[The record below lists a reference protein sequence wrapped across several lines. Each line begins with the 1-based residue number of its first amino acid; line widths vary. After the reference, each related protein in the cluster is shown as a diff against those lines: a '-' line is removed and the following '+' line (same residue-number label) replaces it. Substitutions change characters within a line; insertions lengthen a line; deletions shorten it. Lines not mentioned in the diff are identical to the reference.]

1 LAKYYNGEQN
11 MAKIQEDIVI
21 IKFSKII
28 KDNNVDPDP
37 VINNEQVYALEQ
49 VAQELVGDA
58 VIIEVVRDGN

>member
-1 LAKYYNGEQN
+1 LAKYHNGEQK

-37 VINNEQVYALEQ
+37 VVNNEQVYALEQ

-58 VIIEVVRDGN
+58 VIIEVHRDGN

>member
-1 LAKYYNGEQN
+1 
-11 MAKIQEDIVI
+11 MAKIQEDIII

-28 KDNNVDPDP
+28 KDNNIDPDP

-58 VIIEVVRDGN
+58 VIIEVLRDGN

>member
-58 VIIEVVRDGN
+58 VIIEVLRDGN

>member
-1 LAKYYNGEQN
+1 

-28 KDNNVDPDP
+28 KDNNIDPDP
-37 VINNEQVYALEQ
+37 VINTEQVYALEQ

-58 VIIEVVRDGN
+58 VIIEVLRDGD

>member
-1 LAKYYNGEQN
+1 

-37 VINNEQVYALEQ
+37 VINTEQVYALEQ

-58 VIIEVVRDGN
+58 VIIEVHRDGN

>member
-1 LAKYYNGEQN
+1 LAKYHNGEQK

-28 KDNNVDPDP
+28 KDNNTDPDP

-49 VAQELVGDA
+49 VAQELVGES
-58 VIIEVVRDGN
+58 VIIEVLRDGN

>member
-1 LAKYYNGEQN
+1 

-37 VINNEQVYALEQ
+37 VINTEQVYALEQ

-58 VIIEVVRDGN
+58 VIIEVLRDGN

>member
-1 LAKYYNGEQN
+1 

-28 KDNNVDPDP
+28 KDNNVDPDS

-58 VIIEVVRDGN
+58 VIIEVLRDGN